1 MIKIFTLLNKEEWIS
16 YVGNS
21 AEHDFYH
28 TWHYHSL
35 ETAGDPVL
43 FIYEESDTYIGFP
56 LLQRKIPGSDYND
69 LTCVYGFSGP
79 FSNKKIDEIDEE
91 LLENFK
97 GAFNNFLIKEKYVSV
112 FVRLHP
118 FYKQQKLLEKFGGVH
133 ENGKTVV
140 LDLSVPIDEQR
151 KKYRQ
156 STMDAIKHAWKRGF
170 KVKDETNADGINT
183 FVEIYTENMKRVG
196 ASSYYLFNEKYF
208 SEILNT
214 SEYEAR
220 LLTVYYNDIA
230 IASTIITFT
239 NGIIQ
244 AHLVGARA
252 EYLHHSPTKFL
263 ADCITQIGRE
273 KGMKY
278 YNLGGGLGFKNDK
291 LFDWKCAFSDL
302 HLDFKTW
309 RYIANP
315 EIYQKL
321 LQDKGIEEN
330 AEVDF
335 FPLYR
340 YA

>member
-1 MIKIFTLLNKEEWIS
+1 MVKIFTLPNKEEWIS
-16 YVGNS
+16 YVGNA
-21 AEHDFYH
+21 AEYDFYH

-35 ETAGDPVL
+35 ETAGTPVL
-43 FIYEESDTYIGFP
+43 FIYEQAETYIGFP
-56 LLQRKIPGSDYND
+56 LLRRKIPVSDYSD

-79 FSNKKIDEIDEE
+79 FSNKKFGEIDEVMM
-91 LLENFK
+91 ENFK
-97 GAFNNFLIKEKYVSV
+97 TAFNNFLINEKYVSV

-118 FYKQQKLLEKFGGVH
+118 FYKQQKLLEKFGGIH

-140 LDLSVPIDEQR
+140 LDLSVTIDEQR

-156 STMDAIKHAWKRGF
+156 STMDAIKHAWRKGF
-170 KVKDETNADGINT
+170 TIVDETNAAGMKT
-183 FVEIYTENMKRVG
+183 FVEIYTDNMKRVG
-196 ASSYYLFNEKYF
+196 ATSYYMFNENYF

-220 LLTVYYNDIA
+220 ILTVYYNDVS
-230 IASTIITFT
+230 IASTIVTFT

-244 AHLVGARA
+244 AHLVGTRA

-263 ADCITQIGRE
+263 ADYITQIGRE

-291 LFDWKCAFSDL
+291 LFEWKSAFSDL

-309 RYIANP
+309 RYIVNP
-315 EIYQKL
+315 EVYRKL

-330 AEVDF
+330 TEVDF

>member
-16 YVGNS
+16 YVSNS
-21 AEHDFYH
+21 AEYDFYH

-43 FIYEESDTYIGFP
+43 FIYEELDTYIGFP
-56 LLQRKIPGSDYND
+56 LLQRKIPGSDYSD

-91 LLENFK
+91 LMENFK
-97 GAFNNFLIKEKYVSV
+97 SAFNNFLVKEKYVSV

-140 LDLSVPIDEQR
+140 LDLSLPIDEQR

-156 STMDAIKHAWKRGF
+156 STMDAIKHAWKKGF
-170 KVKDETNADGINT
+170 RIEDETNTAGIKT

-196 ASSYYLFNEKYF
+196 ASNYYLFNEKYF

-214 SEYEAR
+214 SEYDAR
-220 LLTVYYNDIA
+220 LLTVYYNDTA
-230 IASTIITFT
+230 IASTIIVFT

-244 AHLVGARA
+244 AHLVGTRA

-263 ADCITQIGRE
+263 ADSITQIGRE

-291 LFDWKCAFSDL
+291 LFDWKCAFSDF

-309 RYIANP
+309 RYVANP

>member
-1 MIKIFTLLNKEEWIS
+1 MIKIFSLLNKEEWIS

-21 AEHDFYH
+21 AEYDFYH

-35 ETAGDPVL
+35 ETAGDPIL
-43 FIYEESDTYIGFP
+43 FVYEELDTYIGFP
-56 LLQRKIPGSDYND
+56 LLQRKIPGSDYSD

-91 LLENFK
+91 VMGNFK
-97 GAFNNFLIKEKYVSV
+97 GAFNNFLVNEKYVSV

-118 FYKQQKLLEKFGGVH
+118 FYKQQKLLEKFGGIH

-140 LDLSVPIDEQR
+140 FDLSLPIDEQR

-156 STMDAIKHAWKRGF
+156 STMDAIKHAWKKGF
-170 KVKDETNADGINT
+170 RVEDETNTAGIKT

-196 ASSYYLFNEKYF
+196 ASNYYLFNEKYF

-244 AHLVGARA
+244 AHLVGTRA

-263 ADCITQIGRE
+263 ADTITQIGRE

-291 LFDWKCAFSDL
+291 LFDWKCAFSDF

-309 RYIANP
+309 RYVANP

>member
-1 MIKIFTLLNKEEWIS
+1 MIKMLTLLNKEEWIF
-16 YVGNS
+16 YVRNS
-21 AEHDFYH
+21 AEYDFYH

-35 ETAGDPVL
+35 ETAGDPIL
-43 FIYEESDTYIGFP
+43 FVYEESDTYIGFP
-56 LLQRKIPGSDYND
+56 LLQRKIPGSDYSD

-79 FSNKKIDEIDEE
+79 FSNRKIDEIDEVIM
-91 LLENFK
+91 ENFK
-97 GAFNNFLIKEKYVSV
+97 AAFNNCLVNEKFVSV

-140 LDLSVPIDEQR
+140 FDLSISIDEQR

-156 STMDAIKHAWKRGF
+156 STMDAIKHAWNKGF
-170 KVKDETNADGINT
+170 RVEDETNTAGINT

-220 LLTVYYNDIA
+220 LLTVYYNDVA
-230 IASTIITFT
+230 IASTIISFT

-263 ADCITQIGRE
+263 ADSITQIGRK

-302 HLDFKTW
+302 LFDFKTW

-315 EIYQKL
+315 EVYQKL
-321 LQDKGIEEN
+321 LHDKVIEEN
-330 AEVDF
+330 TEVDF

>member
-1 MIKIFTLLNKEEWIS
+1 MIKMLTLLNKEEWIS

-21 AEHDFYH
+21 AEYDFYH

-43 FIYEESDTYIGFP
+43 FIYEEAGTYIGFP
-56 LLQRKIPGSDYND
+56 LLQRKIPGSDYSD

-79 FSNKKIDEIDEE
+79 FSNKKIDEIDEV
-91 LLENFK
+91 LMENFK
-97 GAFNNFLIKEKYVSV
+97 AAFSNFLISEKYVSV
-112 FVRLHP
+112 FARMHP

-140 LDLSVPIDEQR
+140 FDLSLSIDEQR
-151 KKYRQ
+151 SKYRQ
-156 STMDAIKHAWKRGF
+156 STMDAIKHAWKKGF
-170 KVKDETNADGINT
+170 RVEDETNTQGIST

-220 LLTVYYNDIA
+220 LLTVYDKDIA
-230 IASTIITFT
+230 IASTIIAFT

-263 ADCITQIGRE
+263 ADSITQIGRE

-321 LQDKGIEEN
+321 LEDKGIEEN
-330 AEVDF
+330 IEVDF

>member
-21 AEHDFYH
+21 AEYDFYH

-43 FIYEESDTYIGFP
+43 FIYEELDTFIGFP
-56 LLQRKIPGSDYND
+56 LLQRKIPGSDYSD

-91 LLENFK
+91 LMENFK
-97 GAFNNFLIKEKYVSV
+97 SAFNNFLVKEKYVSV

-140 LDLSVPIDEQR
+140 LDLSLPIDEQR

-156 STMDAIKHAWKRGF
+156 STMDAIKHAWKKGF
-170 KVKDETNADGINT
+170 RIEDETNTAGIKT

-196 ASSYYLFNEKYF
+196 ASNYYLFNEKYF

-214 SEYEAR
+214 SEYDAR
-220 LLTVYYNDIA
+220 LLTVYYNDTA
-230 IASTIITFT
+230 IASTIIVFT

-244 AHLVGARA
+244 AHLVGTRA

-263 ADCITQIGRE
+263 ADSITQIGRE

-291 LFDWKCAFSDL
+291 LFDWKCAFSDF

-309 RYIANP
+309 RYVANP

>member
-21 AEHDFYH
+21 AEYDFYH

-43 FIYEESDTYIGFP
+43 FVYEEADTYIGFP
-56 LLQRKIPGSDYND
+56 LLQRKIPGSDYCD

-79 FSNKKIDEIDEE
+79 FSNQKFDEIDEV
-91 LLENFK
+91 LMENFK
-97 GAFNNFLIKEKYVSV
+97 TAFSNFLVNEKYVSV

-118 FYKQQKLLEKFGGVH
+118 FYKQQKLLEKFGGIH

-140 LDLSVPIDEQR
+140 FDLSLTIDEQR

-170 KVKDETNADGINT
+170 RVEDETNTGLNT

-196 ASSYYLFNEKYF
+196 ANSYYLFNEKYF

-220 LLTVYYNDIA
+220 LLTVYDKDIA
-230 IASTIITFT
+230 IASTIISFT

-291 LFDWKCAFSDL
+291 LFDWKCAFSDF